1 MKRFSA
7 LIAVVTWCSILS
19 SARADVKLPAIFS
32 DHMLLQQDLAVP
44 VWGWADA
51 GEQVSVSFAGQT
63 KTTQAAADGT
73 WKVQLDKLAASGQP
87 QTLSVHGKNA
97 LAVRDVLVGEVWLC
111 SGQSNMALPV
121 SAAMD
126 FQQEQAAARWPQ
138 IRMFKEASNGAPAP
152 QRASSGSWEV
162 CTPESVG
169 GFAATAYFFGREI
182 HKALAWPVGLINASI
197 GGTPIESWTSLE
209 AQRSVAELQPL
220 FKSWA
225 DRQAAW
231 AASWNPAKEAE
242 WQRQFAAWKQAVAQ
256 AKKEG
261 KAIPRAPWK
270 PVEPRLDDHSPAYNF
285 NGKIAPLISYAI
297 RGTIWYQG
305 EANVGQGQL
314 YGLQLALLAQDWRA
328 RWGQGDFPFA
338 WVQLP
343 NFHPQQ
349 QAPVQDSGW
358 VLVRE
363 GMLKTLRLPN
373 TGMAI
378 TIDVG
383 DANNG
388 HPVNKQAVGK
398 RLALWAL
405 AKVYGQSGPSSGPI
419 PVGQRIAASE
429 IVVSLQ
435 HCDGGL
441 VSKGDEVKGF
451 AIAGAGKKWV
461 KANAKLSG
469 DTVIV
474 SSPDVPQPVA
484 VRYAWADN
492 PVCNLYNGAGLPA
505 SPFRTDDW
513 TSGGERP
520 KR

>member
-1 MKRFSA
+1 MKRFST
-7 LIAVVTWCSILS
+7 LIAVVAWCSILPS
-19 SARADVKLPAIFS
+19 VRADVKLPAIFS

-63 KTTQAAADGT
+63 KTTQAGADGAWT
-73 WKVQLDKLAASGQP
+73 VKLDKLAASGQP
-87 QTLSVHGKNA
+87 RAMTVQGKNTHT
-97 LAVRDVLVGEVWLC
+97 VQDVLVGEVWLC
-111 SGQSNMALPV
+111 SGQSNMAMTV
-121 SAAMD
+121 SRAKD
-126 FQQEQAAARWPQ
+126 FAQEQLAARLPQ
-138 IRMFKEASNGAPAP
+138 IRTFKEASNGAPAP
-152 QRASSGSWEV
+152 QRACNGRWEV

-169 GFAATAYFFGREI
+169 GFSATAYYFGREI
-182 HKALAWPVGLINASI
+182 HKTLARPVGLINSSV
-197 GGTPIESWTSLE
+197 GGTPIESWTSQE
-209 AQRSVAELQPL
+209 AQRSVAELRPL
-220 FKSWA
+220 FKNWA

-231 AASWNPAKEAE
+231 VASGEPAKAAYYE
-242 WQRQFAAWKQAVAQ
+242 RQMAAWKQAVAQ
-256 AKKEG
+256 AMKQG
-261 KAIPRAPWK
+261 KAVPRAPWK
-270 PVEPRLDDHSPAYNF
+270 PIEPRLDDHSPAHNF
-285 NGKIAPLISYAI
+285 NGKIAPLIPFAI

-305 EANVGQGQL
+305 EGNVGQGQL
-314 YGLQLALLAQDWRA
+314 YGLQLALLVQDWRA

-343 NFHPQQ
+343 NFHPRQ
-349 QAPVQDSGW
+349 QAPVQESGW

-405 AKVYGQSGPSSGPI
+405 AKVYGQGGPSSGPI
-419 PVGQRIAASE
+419 PVGQRIAGSE
-429 IVVSLQ
+429 IVVSLE

-441 VSKGDEVKGF
+441 VSNGGEVKGF
-451 AIAGAGKKWV
+451 AIAGADKKWV
-461 KANAKLSG
+461 KARAKISG

-492 PVCNLYNGAGLPA
+492 PDCNLYNGAGLPA
-505 SPFRTDDW
+505 SPFRTDAAAV
-513 TSGGERP
+513 SGNGR
-520 KR
+520 